1 MSNSAFL
8 VAFFTTIIRYYD
20 YALFG
25 LSASILAQNFLPNI
39 EQDKQLLG
47 FFAILSAA
55 VIVRPLGSLIFGF
68 IGDKYGRTKS
78 IKISMFM
85 SSISTGLIAI
95 APSFEMIG
103 IFATVILTLCRMV
116 FLASL
121 AGEVDGIKIYVAEKT
136 GDNRKNLNIGI
147 VSCCSQIGALLAA
160 IAYYY
165 ASNFGILY
173 LWRFNFFIGA
183 IFGLFA
189 ILMRNF
195 FKESSEFLYYKNTA
209 SFKKLDTSEFY
220 GIRLYSRT
228 NVCSAASS
236 LNSSC
241 LKLFKFSCI
250 QQIEIIRNNKS
261 SFIIALLIN
270 GATGGV
276 YHFLVIFLGVFLTK
290 IAFVNHPEIRFMNI
304 ALTTTYGISA
314 VFAGLLADQ
323 INPLR
328 QITWALF
335 VSIIAALGMQIMLYK
350 QIFNILC
357 PVILIGLAAFYA
369 VPLQIIV
376 QSLFKTNVKMR
387 LYSLSHSFGGIIL
400 SSTTPFFSMLLWQ
413 NFKSLS
419 LTLSFFIFLL
429 IILMSAVLVLRRM
442 LSLHGY

>member
-8 VAFFTTIIRYYD
+8 VAFFTIIIRYYD

-25 LSASILAQNFLPNI
+25 LSASILAQNFLPSI

-47 FFAILSAA
+47 FFAVLSAA

-78 IKISMFM
+78 IKISMFI

-95 APSFEMIG
+95 TPSFEMMG

-121 AGEVDGIKIYVAEKT
+121 AGEVDGIKVYVAEKT
-136 GDNRKNLNIGI
+136 GYNRKNLNIGI

-165 ASNFGILY
+165 ASNSSIEY

-209 SFKKLDTSEFY
+209 QFKKLDTSEFC
-220 GIRLYSRT
+220 G
-228 NVCSAASS
+228 NVGCADSS

-241 LKLFKFSCI
+241 TKLFELSCM
-250 QQIEIIRNNKS
+250 QQIKIIKDNLL

-270 GATGGV
+270 GAIGGV
-276 YHFLVIFLGVFLTK
+276 YHFLVIFLGVFLAK
-290 IAFVNHPEIRFMNI
+290 IAFINYHEIGFMNI

-314 VFAGLLADQ
+314 LFAGLLADK
-323 INPLR
+323 INPLK
-328 QITWALF
+328 QIIWALF
-335 VSIIAALGMQIMLYK
+335 ASIIVALWMQIMLYK
-350 QIFNILC
+350 QIFNVLC

-400 SSTTPFFSMLLWQ
+400 SSSAPFFSMLLWQ

-419 LTLSFFIFLL
+419 LTLSFFICLL
-429 IILMSAVLVLRRM
+429 IILISTVLVLRKRK
-442 LSLHGY
+442 

>member
-1 MSNSAFL
+1 MFNSAFL

-20 YALFG
+20 YTLFG

-39 EQDKQLLG
+39 GQDKQLLG
-47 FFAILSAA
+47 FFAVLSAA

-78 IKISMFM
+78 IKISMFI
-85 SSISTGLIAI
+85 SSISTVLIAI
-95 APSFEMIG
+95 TPSFEMIG

-121 AGEVDGIKIYVAEKT
+121 AGEVDGIKVYIAEQT
-136 GDNRKNLNIGI
+136 GYNRKNLNIGI

-165 ASNFGILY
+165 ASNSNIEY
-173 LWRFNFFIGA
+173 LWRFNFLIGA

-195 FKESSEFLYYKNTA
+195 FKESSSFL
-209 SFKKLDTSEFY
+209 
-220 GIRLYSRT
+220 RM
-228 NVCSAASS
+228 SS
-236 LNSSC
+236 KSSVR
-241 LKLFKFSCI
+241 
-250 QQIEIIRNNKS
+250 QIIRDNKL
-261 SFIIALLIN
+261 SFIIALLVN
-270 GATGGV
+270 GAIGGI
-276 YHFLVIFLGVFLTK
+276 YHFLVIFLGVFLAK
-290 IAFVNHPEIRFMNI
+290 IAFINHPEIRFINI
-304 ALTTTYGISA
+304 ALIITYGISA
-314 VFAGLLADQ
+314 VFAGLLADK

-335 VSIIAALGMQIMLYK
+335 ASIIIALGMQIMLYK

-429 IILMSAVLVLRRM
+429 IILISTVLVLRRM
-442 LSLHGY
+442 SSL

>member
-95 APSFEMIG
+95 TPSFEIIG

-121 AGEVDGIKIYVAEKT
+121 AGEVDGIKVYVAEKT
-136 GDNRKNLNIGI
+136 GNNRKNLNIGI
-147 VSCCSQIGALLAA
+147 VSCCSQIGALFAA

-165 ASNFGILY
+165 ASNSDIQY

-195 FKESSEFLYYKNTA
+195 FKESSEFLYYKSTTELNLERFRQDEFKEESAERTKVREHRRMPQNSLVL
-209 SFKKLDTSEFY
+209 SFLNDARQIIKDNKL
-220 GIRLYSRT
+220 
-228 NVCSAASS
+228 
-236 LNSSC
+236 
-241 LKLFKFSCI
+241 
-250 QQIEIIRNNKS
+250 
-261 SFIIALLIN
+261 SFIIALLVN
-270 GATGGV
+270 GAIGGV

-290 IAFVNHPEIRFMNI
+290 IAFINHPEIRFVNI

-314 VFAGLLADQ
+314 VFAGLLADK

-328 QITWALF
+328 QIAWALF
-335 VSIIAALGMQIMLYK
+335 ASIIVALGMQIMLYK

-429 IILMSAVLVLRRM
+429 IILMSTVLVLRRM
-442 LSLHGY
+442 SSS

>member
-25 LSASILAQNFLPNI
+25 LSASVLAQNFLPNI

-95 APSFEMIG
+95 TPSFEIIG

-121 AGEVDGIKIYVAEKT
+121 AGEVDGIKVYVAEKT

-165 ASNFGILY
+165 ASNSDIQY

-195 FKESSEFLYYKNTA
+195 LKESSEFLRT
-209 SFKKLDTSEFY
+209 L
-220 GIRLYSRT
+220 SRST
-228 NVCSAASS
+228 
-236 LNSSC
+236 LR
-241 LKLFKFSCI
+241 
-250 QQIEIIRNNKS
+250 QIIWNNKLS
-261 SFIIALLIN
+261 IIIALLIN
-270 GATGGV
+270 GAIGGV

-290 IAFVNHPEIRFMNI
+290 ISFINHPEIRFMNI

-314 VFAGLLADQ
+314 VFAGLFADK

-335 VSIIAALGMQIMLYK
+335 ASIIVVLGMQIMLYK

-413 NFKSLS
+413 NFQSLS

-429 IILMSAVLVLRRM
+429 IILMSTVLVLRRM
-442 LSLHGY
+442 SSSQK

>member
-39 EQDKQLLG
+39 EQDKQLLV

-78 IKISMFM
+78 IKISMCM
-85 SSISTGLIAI
+85 SSIATGLIAI
-95 APSFEMIG
+95 TPSFEIIG

-121 AGEVDGIKIYVAEKT
+121 AGEVDGIKVYVAEKT
-136 GDNRKNLNIGI
+136 GDNQKNLNIGI

-165 ASNFGILY
+165 ASNSDIQY

-195 FKESSEFLYYKNTA
+195 FKESSEFLR
-209 SFKKLDTSEFY
+209 TSSKSTL
-220 GIRLYSRT
+220 R
-228 NVCSAASS
+228 
-236 LNSSC
+236 
-241 LKLFKFSCI
+241 
-250 QQIEIIRNNKS
+250 QIIWNNKLS
-261 SFIIALLIN
+261 VMIALLIN
-270 GATGGV
+270 GAIGGV

-290 IAFVNHPEIRFMNI
+290 IALINHPEIRFMNI

-314 VFAGLLADQ
+314 VFAGLFADK

-335 VSIIAALGMQIMLYK
+335 VSIIVALGMQIMLYK

-429 IILMSAVLVLRRM
+429 IILMSTVLVLHRM
-442 LSLHGY
+442 SSSQQ